1 MHLRAMRWLL
11 LLFGLGPFCY
21 PIARKGPDSRQD
33 AKGLRMSEVLATRVV
48 GNVGIIEIDSPP
60 VNALSTAVRT
70 AVIEGLRIHNADD
83 AVAAIVLLCAGRT
96 FFAGADIAEFDDL
109 PIKQP
114 DFDALMAAAE
124 SSVKPVIA
132 AIHGTA
138 LGGGFEL
145 ALACHY
151 RVAVP
156 SAKFGLPEVH
166 LGILPGAG
174 GTQRLPRLIGAAPAL
189 EMILSGKPVSAAKAA
204 ESGLIDQVVEEG
216 KLEEAALA
224 FAQNVIAGGAVL
236 AKVRDKAVQ
245 GTVADLEPVKA
256 RHKRQFKGFKAPGHI
271 VQAVE
276 AAITLPFDQGLVRE
290 KELFGELLVS
300 RESAAQRHVF
310 FAQRQTAKVPDI
322 GKDVPILPIRRVGV
336 IGAGTMGGGITM
348 NFLQAGIPVTLV
360 EMKQEALDR
369 GVATIRKNY
378 ERTAAKGRMTAEQ
391 VEQLMG
397 LITPVLSMDE
407 LADVDLV
414 IEAVFEE
421 ISIKRD
427 IFGKLDGI
435 CRDGAI
441 LASNT
446 SFLDLNEIA
455 AATKRPE
462 WVVGLHF
469 FSPANVMPLLEVVR
483 GAKTGRE
490 VIATVMKLA
499 GTIKKTPV
507 LAGVCHGF
515 IANRIMEHLIVQSQ
529 QMALE
534 GVPLRKID
542 QVMNDYGFAM
552 GPISMLDLIGLDVLI
567 HGAQGRTLMG
577 DFVDAGRRGQKT
589 GKGFYDYDADRK
601 SALSDEAARIIADFA
616 AYANVPQDPDQ
627 SDEQIMK
634 RLLYPVVNEGAKC
647 LEEGIALRAS
657 DIDVA
662 AILGY
667 NWPVFTGGPMFWG
680 DTIGAKTLLEGLEA
694 LEPRYGADFTPA
706 ALVRTLAA
714 EGGRFTDR

>member
-1 MHLRAMRWLL
+1 M
-11 LLFGLGPFCY
+11 
-21 PIARKGPDSRQD
+21 
-33 AKGLRMSEVLATRVV
+33 MSEVLTTRVV
-48 GNVGIIEIDSPP
+48 GNVGIVEIDSPP
-60 VNALSTAVRT
+60 VNALSTAVRA

-114 DFDALMAAAE
+114 DFDAVMAAAE
-124 SSVKPVIA
+124 SSAKPVIA

-145 ALACHY
+145 ALSCNY
-151 RVAVP
+151 RVAVT
-156 SAKFGLPEVH
+156 SAKLGLPEVH

-174 GTQRLPRLIGAAPAL
+174 GTQRLPRLIGAAAAL
-189 EMILSGKPVSAAKAA
+189 DMILGGNPVPAAKAA
-204 ESGLIDQVVEEG
+204 ELGLVDRVVEDG

-224 FAQNVIAGGAVL
+224 FAAEALAQGGPWPR
-236 AKVRDKAVQ
+236 VRDKAVA
-245 GTVADLEPVKA
+245 GGLDDLEPVKA
-256 RHKRQFKGFKAPGHI
+256 KYKRQFTGFKAPGNI
-271 VQAVE
+271 VKAVE
-276 AAITLPFDQGLVRE
+276 AAITLPFDQGLARE

-310 FAQRQTAKVPDI
+310 FAQRLTAKVPDI
-322 GKDVPILPIRRVGV
+322 GKDVPILPIRKVGV

-369 GVATIRKNY
+369 GIATIRKNY
-378 ERTAAKGRMTAEQ
+378 ERTAAKGRMTSEQ

-397 LITPVLSMDE
+397 LIDPVLSMDA

-421 ISIKRD
+421 ISIKKD

-435 CRDGAI
+435 CREGAI

-446 SFLDLNEIA
+446 SFLDLNDIA
-455 AATKRPE
+455 SATKRPE

-483 GAKTGRE
+483 GAKTSKE

-499 GTIKKTPV
+499 GTIRKTPV

-534 GVPLRKID
+534 GVPLRTID
-542 QVMNDYGFAM
+542 KVMNDYGFAM
-552 GPISMLDLIGLDVLI
+552 GPIAMLDLIGLDVLV

-601 SALSDEAARIIADFA
+601 ATLSDEAAKLIADFA
-616 AYANVPQDPDQ
+616 AYAGVQPDPDQ
-627 SDEQIMK
+627 SDEAILK

-667 NWPVFTGGPMFWG
+667 NWPIFTGGPMFWG
-680 DTIGAKTLLEGLEA
+680 DTIGAKTLLAGLQE
-694 LEPRYGADFTPA
+694 LEPRYGPA
-706 ALVRTLAA
+706 FKPSALVEKLAA
-714 EGGRFTDR
+714 EGGLFTDR

>member
-1 MHLRAMRWLL
+1 
-11 LLFGLGPFCY
+11 
-21 PIARKGPDSRQD
+21 
-33 AKGLRMSEVLATRVV
+33 MSEVLTTRVL
-48 GNVGIIEIDSPP
+48 GNVGIVEINSPP

-70 AVIEGLRIHNADD
+70 AVIEGLRVLNADD
-83 AVAAIVLLCAGRT
+83 AVAAIVLQCAGRT

-124 SSVKPVIA
+124 SSAKPVIA

-145 ALACHY
+145 AMACNY
-151 RVAVP
+151 RLAVP
-156 SAKFGLPEVH
+156 SAKLGLPEVH

-174 GTQRLPRLIGAAPAL
+174 GTQRLPRLVGAAAAL
-189 EMILSGKPVSAAKAA
+189 DLILGGNPVPAAKAA
-204 ESGLIDQVVEEG
+204 QMGVLDQVVEEG

-224 FAQNVIAGGAVL
+224 FAQQVIADGADTP
-236 AKVRDKAVQ
+236 KVRDRAVT
-245 GTVADLEPVKA
+245 GTLADLEPVKA
-256 RHKRQFKGFKAPGHI
+256 KYQRQFTGFKAPGNI
-271 VQAVE
+271 VKAVE
-276 AAITLPFDQGLVRE
+276 AAITFPFDQGLARE

-310 FAQRQTAKVPDI
+310 FAQRLTAKVPDI
-322 GKDVPILPIRRVGV
+322 GKDVPILPIRKVGV

-360 EMKQEALDR
+360 EMKQDALDR
-369 GVATIRKNY
+369 GIGVIRNNY

-391 VEQLMG
+391 VEQMMG
-397 LITPVLSMDE
+397 LITPALSLDA

-414 IEAVFEE
+414 VEAVFEE
-421 ISIKRD
+421 ISVKKD
-427 IFGKLDGI
+427 IFGKLDAI

-446 SFLDLNEIA
+446 SFLDLNDIA
-455 AATKRPE
+455 SATKRPE
-462 WVVGLHF
+462 WVIGLHF

-483 GAKTGRE
+483 GAKTSKE
-490 VIATVMKLA
+490 VIATAMKLA

-515 IANRIMEHLIVQSQ
+515 IANRIMEHLMVQAQ
-529 QMALE
+529 KMALE
-534 GVPLRKID
+534 GVPMRKID
-542 QVMNDYGFAM
+542 QVMNEYGFAM
-552 GPISMLDLIGLDVLI
+552 GPFAMLDLVGLDVLI
-567 HGAQGRTLMG
+567 HGETGRSVMG
-577 DFVDAGRRGQKT
+577 DFVAAGRRGQKT

-601 SALSDEAARIIADFA
+601 ASLSDEAAKIMIDFA
-616 AYANVPQDPDQ
+616 AYAGVKPNPDQ
-627 SDEQIMK
+627 SDDEILK

-647 LEEGIALRAS
+647 LEEGIAQRAS

-680 DTIGAKTLLEGLEA
+680 DTVGAKALLAGLKDMEA
-694 LEPRYGADFTPA
+694 RYGSDFTPS
-706 ALVRTLAA
+706 ALVEKLAA
-714 EGGRFTDR
+714 EGGQFTAH

>member
-1 MHLRAMRWLL
+1 
-11 LLFGLGPFCY
+11 
-21 PIARKGPDSRQD
+21 
-33 AKGLRMSEVLATRVV
+33 MSEVLATRVV
-48 GNVGIIEIDSPP
+48 GNVGIVEIDSPP
-60 VNALSTAVRT
+60 VNALSTAVR
-70 AVIEGLRIHNADD
+70 AGVIEGLRILNADD
-83 AVAAIVLLCAGRT
+83 AVAAIVLQCAGRT
-96 FFAGADIAEFDDL
+96 FFAGADIAEFNSL

-124 SSVKPVIA
+124 SSAKPVIA

-145 ALACHY
+145 AMACHY
-151 RVAVP
+151 RVAVQ
-156 SAKFGLPEVH
+156 SAKLGLPEVN
-166 LGILPGAG
+166 LGILAGAG
-174 GTQRLPRLIGAAPAL
+174 GTQRLPRLVGAAAAL
-189 EMILSGKPVSAAKAA
+189 DMMLTGKPVAAAKAA
-204 ESGLIDQVVEEG
+204 ELGVLDQVVEDG
-216 KLEEAALA
+216 RLEEAALA
-224 FAQNVIAGGAVL
+224 FAQKVIADGA
-236 AKVRDKAVQ
+236 ARPMVRDKVVA
-245 GTVADLEPVKA
+245 GTLADLEPVKA
-256 RHKRQFKGFKAPGHI
+256 QHKRLFIGFKAPAAI
-271 VQAVE
+271 VQTVE
-276 AAITLPFDQGLVRE
+276 AAITLPFEQGLARE
-290 KELFGELLVS
+290 KELFGDLLVS
-300 RESAAQRHVF
+300 RESQAQRHVF
-310 FAQRQTAKVPDI
+310 FAQRLTAKVPDI
-322 GKDVPILPIRRVGV
+322 GKDVPILPIRKVGV

-369 GVATIRKNY
+369 GIGVIRKNY

-397 LITPVLSMDE
+397 LITPALALDA

-421 ISIKRD
+421 ISVKRD
-427 IFGKLDGI
+427 IFGKLDAI

-455 AATKRPE
+455 AATQRPE
-462 WVVGLHF
+462 WVIGLHF

-483 GAKTGRE
+483 GAKTGKD
-490 VIATVMKLA
+490 VIATAMKLA

-515 IANRIMEHLIVQSQ
+515 IANRIMEHMIVQSQ

-534 GVPLRKID
+534 GVPLRRVD
-542 QVMNDYGFAM
+542 QVMQAYGFAM
-552 GPISMLDLIGLDVLI
+552 GPLAMLDLVGLDVLI

-577 DFVDAGRRGQKT
+577 DFVAAGRRGQKT

-601 SALSDEAARIIADFA
+601 ASLSDEAAALIADFA
-616 AYANVPQDPDQ
+616 AYAGIAQDPDQ
-627 SDEQIMK
+627 SDEHIFK
-634 RLLYPVVNEGAKC
+634 RLVYPVVNEGAKC
-647 LEEGIALRAS
+647 VEEGIALRSS

-680 DTIGAKTLLEGLEA
+680 DTLGAKTLRDGLKELEA
-694 LEPRYGADFTPA
+694 RYGAGFTPS
-706 ALVRTLAA
+706 ALVETLAND
-714 EGGRFTDR
+714 GGLFSDR

>member
-1 MHLRAMRWLL
+1 
-11 LLFGLGPFCY
+11 
-21 PIARKGPDSRQD
+21 
-33 AKGLRMSEVLATRVV
+33 MSEVLATRVV
-48 GNVGIIEIDSPP
+48 GNVGIVEIDSPP
-60 VNALSTAVRT
+60 VNALSTAVRA
-70 AVIEGLRIHNADD
+70 AVIEGLRLHNADD
-83 AVAAIVLLCAGRT
+83 AVAAIVLQCAGRT

-109 PIKQP
+109 PIRQP

-124 SSVKPVIA
+124 SSAKPVIA

-145 ALACHY
+145 AMACHY
-151 RVAVP
+151 RVAVQ
-156 SAKFGLPEVH
+156 SAKLGLPEVN

-174 GTQRLPRLIGAAPAL
+174 GTQRLPRLIGAAAAL
-189 EMILSGKPVSAAKAA
+189 DLILSGKPVPAPKAA
-204 ESGLIDQVVEEG
+204 QMGVLDEVVEDG

-224 FAQNVIAGGAVL
+224 FAQKVIANGA
-236 AKVRDKAVQ
+236 AAPKVRDKAVA
-245 GTVADLEPVKA
+245 GTLADLEPVKA
-256 RHKRQFKGFKAPGHI
+256 KYQRQFKGFKAPGHI

-276 AAITLPFDQGLVRE
+276 AAITLPFDQGLARE

-310 FAQRQTAKVPDI
+310 FAQRLTAKVPDI
-322 GKDVPILPIRRVGV
+322 GKDVPILPIRKVGV

-360 EMKQEALDR
+360 EMKQEALDHGI
-369 GVATIRKNY
+369 GVIRQNY

-397 LITPVLSMDE
+397 LIAPALSLGA
-407 LADVDLV
+407 LADVDLG

-421 ISIKRD
+421 IGVKKD

-446 SFLDLNEIA
+446 SFLDLNDIA
-455 AATKRPE
+455 SATKRPE

-483 GAKTGRE
+483 GAKTGKE
-490 VIATVMKLA
+490 VIATVMKLS

-529 QMALE
+529 QMVLE
-534 GVPLRKID
+534 GVPMRKID
-542 QVMNDYGFAM
+542 KVMNDYGFAM
-552 GPISMLDLIGLDVLI
+552 GPLAMLDLVGLDVLI
-567 HGAQGRTLMG
+567 HGAEGRTLMG
-577 DFVDAGRRGQKT
+577 DFVAAGRRGQKT

-601 SALSDEAARIIADFA
+601 ATLSDEAAKIVADFV
-616 AYANVPQDPDQ
+616 AYAGIKQDPDQ
-627 SDEQIMK
+627 SEEHIFK

-647 LEEGIALRAS
+647 LEEGIALRSS
-657 DIDVA
+657 DIDIA

-680 DTIGAKTLLEGLEA
+680 DTVGAATLLAGLKDLEA
-694 LEPRYGADFTPA
+694 RYGADFTPS
-706 ALVRTLAA
+706 ALLAKLAA
-714 EGGRFTDR
+714 ESGRFSDN